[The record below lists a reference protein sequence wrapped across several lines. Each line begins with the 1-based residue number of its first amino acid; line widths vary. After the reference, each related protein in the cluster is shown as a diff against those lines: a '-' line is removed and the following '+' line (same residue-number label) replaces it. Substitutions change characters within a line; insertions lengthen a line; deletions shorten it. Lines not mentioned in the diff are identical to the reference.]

1 MWRQGFHAGV
11 KALIIVPFRT
21 QTRAGFFMVE
31 QLLNIIVTP
40 AYADVASVVSGS
52 QQSGTSFVVMFG
64 IFFIFIYFA
73 IWRPQNKRL
82 REQQSMLTSLA
93 KGDEVVT
100 VGGVIGR
107 ITKVGEQFLTLS
119 VTNNVELF
127 LQKSSVASVLPKGT
141 IKSIE

>member
-1 MWRQGFHAGV
+1 
-11 KALIIVPFRT
+11 
-21 QTRAGFFMVE
+21 MVE

-119 VTNNVELF
+119 VTNSVELF